1 MTEVRRVSGTERG
14 FNGSV
19 ERRSAVRVRGVEDTG
34 PFPGRHASRTEI
46 AAETPIFH
54 ALTASGWR
62 SRQHEQPA
70 PPRRSRESLA
80 AFRQDP
86 LTAPVPV
93 QAYSILAPPA
103 AALPVAEP
111 RRAAQ
116 PLPVAQ
122 PLPTAQPRAAV
133 HEPRRPSVSGS
144 AIAALASGAHALRDE
159 PQDGGRHH
167 RLPLAAG
174 SGYSRHW

>member
-1 MTEVRRVSGTERG
+1 MSGTERG
-14 FNGSV
+14 PGGSV

-62 SRQHEQPA
+62 SRQHEQPLA
-70 PPRRSRESLA
+70 PRRSRESLA

-93 QAYSILAPPA
+93 QAYSILAPPTD
-103 AALPVAEP
+103 ALPAVAVP
-111 RRAAQ
+111 T
-116 PLPVAQ
+116 VA
-122 PLPTAQPRAAV
+122 PPTDAPPAVAPRAAV
-133 HEPRRPSVSGS
+133 HEPRRPSVSGP
-144 AIAALASGAHALRDE
+144 AIAALATGSHALREDA
-159 PQDGGRHH
+159 QDGGRHH
-167 RLPLAAG
+167 RLSVAAG

>member
-1 MTEVRRVSGTERG
+1 VSGTERG
-14 FNGSV
+14 LNGSV
-19 ERRSAVRVRGVEDTG
+19 ERRPAVRVRGVEDTG

-62 SRQHEQPA
+62 SRQHEQSPS
-70 PPRRSRESLA
+70 PRRSRESLA

-93 QAYSILAPPA
+93 QAYSILTPSDV
-103 AALPVAEP
+103 LPVA
-111 RRAAQ
+111 R
-116 PLPVAQ
+116 PLPAAR
-122 PLPTAQPRAAV
+122 PLPPARPRAAV
-133 HEPRRPSVSGS
+133 HEPRRPSASGS
-144 AIAALASGAHALRDE
+144 AIAALASGAHALRDD

-167 RLPLAAG
+167 RLPVAAG